1 MARLPPVQH
10 RVWAWARGSW
20 TLSLRGKL
28 LVMMFGLLLLVLAI
42 LFGLYWRAERQLISQ
57 VERHTTDLSTA
68 IQISVEQLTSKGRTS
83 EARLQDYVQRLQQRG
98 VREISIVSNEEE
110 VIASSNPRRV
120 GVRVDPKRKD
130 ILITARLGEET
141 AGGVGQTTYNLLLP
155 IVVGNQRSGY
165 ILISMILDNFA
176 EIARANFLK
185 RLAGTVL
192 IFAFGIG
199 GAVVLAW
206 TYTKPISQVVAVARR
221 VAQGKL
227 DERLPANRRDE
238 IGELNR
244 SFNEMVE
251 RLKERAELEARLHQ
265 AERLSAIAH
274 LASGIAHEVR
284 NPLSTISMTVGH
296 LRAHFPP
303 PAPAEREEFDRLT
316 SMVMEEIRRL
326 DDMIRSFLKYGKPL
340 NLTRQAADIRTLLDE
355 VLDVAAQ
362 RAAAESI
369 AVTRDYANGL
379 PGVWVDV
386 PHLKTCF
393 MNLVLNAFQAMSGGG
408 ALRVSAMALAGP
420 EGQGDAVPTGRV
432 EIRFQDTG
440 TGIAPEDLPKVF
452 EPYFTT
458 KEVGIGLGLA
468 LTKQIVEEHG
478 GRIEI
483 SSELGQGTLVRLQLP
498 VGAPKA

>member
-1 MARLPPVQH
+1 MARLPAVQH

-28 LVMMFGLLLLVLAI
+28 LAMMFGLLLLVLAI
-42 LFGLYWRAERQLISQ
+42 LFGLYWRAERQLIAQ

-141 AGGVGQTTYNLLLP
+141 PGGVGQTTYNLLLP

-192 IFAFGIG
+192 IFALGIG

-251 RLKERAELEARLHQ
+251 RLKERAELETRLHQ

-303 PAPAEREEFDRLT
+303 TAPAEREEFIRLT

-326 DDMIRSFLKYGKPL
+326 DDMVRSFLKYGKPL

-362 RAAAESI
+362 RAAAENI
-369 AVTRDYANGL
+369 AVQRGFANGL
-379 PGVWVDV
+379 PEVWVDI

-393 MNLVLNAFQAMSGGG
+393 MNLVLNAFQAMSSGGTLQVTAT
-408 ALRVSAMALAGP
+408 ALPGSDGR
-420 EGQGDAVPTGRV
+420 GDGTQAGRV
-432 EIRFQDTG
+432 EVRFQDTG
-440 TGIAPEDLPKVF
+440 TGIKPEDLPKVF

-483 SSELGQGTLVRLQLP
+483 SSELARGTLVRLQLP
-498 VGAPKA
+498 AGAPTA

>member
-1 MARLPPVQH
+1 
-10 RVWAWARGSW
+10 
-20 TLSLRGKL
+20 
-28 LVMMFGLLLLVLAI
+28 
-42 LFGLYWRAERQLISQ
+42 
-57 VERHTTDLSTA
+57 
-68 IQISVEQLTSKGRTS
+68 
-83 EARLQDYVQRLQQRG
+83 
-98 VREISIVSNEEE
+98 
-110 VIASSNPRRV
+110 
-120 GVRVDPKRKD
+120 
-130 ILITARLGEET
+130 
-141 AGGVGQTTYNLLLP
+141 
-155 IVVGNQRSGY
+155 VGNQRSGY

-303 PAPAEREEFDRLT
+303 LAPAEREEFDRLT

-408 ALRVSAMALAGP
+408 ALQVSAMALAGP
-420 EGQGDAVPTGRV
+420 EGQGDGVPTGRV